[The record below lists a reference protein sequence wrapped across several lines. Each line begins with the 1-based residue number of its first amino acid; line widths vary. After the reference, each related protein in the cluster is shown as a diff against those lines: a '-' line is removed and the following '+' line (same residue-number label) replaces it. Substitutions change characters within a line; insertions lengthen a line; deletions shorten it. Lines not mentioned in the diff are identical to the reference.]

1 MKNSFSYAIKSL
13 WLNKWS
19 TLIAILSIAVCFFII
34 TVISIGL
41 YNLNIFTNKLSS
53 KAALVIY
60 LKDGVSKDEKNKFI
74 ESLNEKNIFTKIRF
88 ISKEEA
94 LKEMK
99 DIVEPKLI
107 ELIGFN
113 PLNDSIEAYLK
124 DEKLHLLD
132 EITRELKNN
141 SNVEDIHY
149 PSQIISTLKTLKITL
164 WNIGVIILS
173 LLGLSAFFIIYA
185 TVKNHYWK
193 KGEEI
198 EILKLLGATPSY
210 IRYPFITE
218 GGLLGL
224 LGSLIATLSIFILYF
239 ILYSKEV
246 TKYLPA
252 LSQLILPVEVLY
264 LLPSSGLLLGVIS
277 ALIALGKIR
286 YQ

>member
-132 EITRELKNN
+132 EITRELKNK

-224 LGSLIATLSIFILYF
+224 MGSLIATLSIFILYF

>member
-41 YNLNIFTNKLSS
+41 FNLNIFTNKLSS

>member
-34 TVISIGL
+34 SVISIGL
-41 YNLNIFTNKLSS
+41 YNLNIFTNKLSN

-60 LKDGVSKDEKNKFI
+60 LKDSISQDEKNRFI
-74 ESLNEKNIFTKIRF
+74 ESLNGKNIFSKIKF
-88 ISKEEA
+88 ISKEDA

-113 PLNDSIEAYLK
+113 PLSDSIEAYLR

-132 EITRELKNN
+132 EITKELKNN
-141 SNVEDIHY
+141 KYVEDIHY
-149 PSQIISTLKTLKITL
+149 PTNIINALKTLKITL

-173 LLGLSAFFIIYA
+173 LLGISAFFIIYA

-198 EILKLLGATPSY
+198 EILKLLGATPAY
-210 IRYPFITE
+210 IRYPFVTE
-218 GGLLGL
+218 GGILGL
-224 LGSLIATLSIFILYF
+224 CGSLIAALSIFLLYF
-239 ILYSKEV
+239 IIYSKEV

-252 LSQLILPVEVLY
+252 LSQLILPPEVLY
-264 LLPSSGLLLGVIS
+264 LLPSCGLLLGVVS